1 MPRAQAKG
9 TPRRRGFTLI
19 ELLVVLA
26 VIALLLALA
35 APRYFDHIQRSRE
48 AVLREN
54 LNVMR
59 DAIDKYH
66 ADRGRYPDALGDL
79 VTRRYLR
86 SVPMDPVTDSNE
98 TWVVVPPPSGPATAA
113 TTTTA
118 GTVYDV
124 KSSAPGNGADG
135 TPFESW

>member
-1 MPRAQAKG
+1 MVSLHPPAAR
-9 TPRRRGFTLI
+9 RRRGFTLI

-59 DAIDKYH
+59 DAIDKFH
-66 ADRGRYPDALGDL
+66 ADRGRYPDALADL

-86 SVPMDPVTDSNE
+86 AVPVDPVTDSNE
-98 TWVVVPPPSGPATAA
+98 TWIVVPPPTGATAGA
-113 TTTTA
+113 TVA
-118 GTVYDV
+118 GSVYDV
-124 KSSAPGNGADG
+124 KSSAPGTGADG
-135 TPFESW
+135 TPYESW

>member
-1 MPRAQAKG
+1 MVKPHMPYR
-9 TPRRRGFTLI
+9 RRRGFTLI

-54 LNVMR
+54 LGVMR

-66 ADRGRYPDALGDL
+66 ADRGRYPDALSDL

-86 SVPMDPVTDSNE
+86 AVPMDPITDSRE
-98 TWVVVPPPSGPATAA
+98 TWVLLPPPTGTATAGGA
-113 TTTTA
+113 
-118 GTVYDV
+118 VYDV
-124 KSSAPGNGADG
+124 RSSAPGTGADG